1 MSVLI
6 KNLVRNNNTN
16 NKANILNGDIMRL
29 KRVNDVFEIIANKY
43 ELVFDQ
49 VGAVLNTNN
58 LNIIWKK
65 VFSHYSLQKHK
76 TMKQTSFPGLY
87 M

>member
-16 NKANILNGDIMRL
+16 NKANILNGDITRL

-58 LNIIWKK
+58 LNII
-65 VFSHYSLQKHK
+65 
-76 TMKQTSFPGLY
+76 
-87 M
+87 